1 MKTRDAFALKYLYYD
16 CVIDVGEVE
25 PVEFTPDFARANS
38 DEKPDYESAVVEEAL
53 LRYIDFDA
61 AFKASIYDFSEVKR
75 AAAILSVNKTIILKC
90 RAVGERLDRHIVRLQ
105 EYTRQLIDKILT
117 DGLNDRRQRRG
128 ERAKKLCR
136 RYEYL
141 LFLFNRYSEYLS
153 AERRE
158 YEDTYRR
165 EYMRAVG
172 SRIRQARMKK
182 NLSLSAVAR
191 QLNLSP
197 AGYGFYELGQRD
209 PPTLTL
215 CRLADM
221 FDVSTDWLCGRTP
234 RKTL

>member
-25 PVEFTPDFARANS
+25 PVEFTPDFASANS
-38 DEKPDYESAVVEEAL
+38 DEKPDYDSIVVEEAL

-61 AFKASIYDFSEVKR
+61 AFKASIYGFSEVNR
-75 AAAILSVNKTIILKC
+75 AAAILSVNKTIIIKC

-234 RKTL
+234 